1 MDNDQYMSIVRKLES
16 IEQRLSYIEAGKT
29 LEEERK
35 PGIPRRTIALI
46 VIMTLMAAGMYF
58 GINYVFDNLT
68 SFIPESTAVRR

>member
-1 MDNDQYMSIVRKLES
+1 MDNDQYTSIVRKLES

-29 LEEERK
+29 LNDEQK

-46 VIMTLMAAGMYF
+46 VVMTLMAAGMYF

-68 SFIPESTAVRR
+68 SFIPESTTVRR

>member
-1 MDNDQYMSIVRKLES
+1 MDNEQYMSIVRKLES
-16 IEQRLSYIEAGKT
+16 TEQRLSYIEAGKT
-29 LEEERK
+29 LKEERN